1 VARINQSTRQSGEEG
16 GFFMS
21 VFETVP
27 PSPSQEGQSWSTE
40 FGEQFYEAE
49 APWGGEAGPALESP
63 FATASL
69 AGGATATVPTAMT
82 PPIGLESPFRLGFTA
97 TSEADRETEA
107 FSDLLAEF
115 HDEQFDEAVAQ
126 LVDEAAGLHLRSG
139 ASWSSSEAAPAM
151 ATAELEA
158 WIQPLQYEADR
169 MFENMA
175 ERLSGE
181 DLDAMREPELE
192 ALLESL
198 RPDRGMLPEAF
209 ENFLGG
215 AFNFAKKLV
224 KGAVKGISAVGSAI
238 GKVASLPVKFLL
250 KKLGALVRPLLQKVL
265 QSAIGLLPAPVQP
278 LARTLASRFVGE
290 TEAEAAV
297 GDHEVGPELGQ
308 EFQAQAA
315 ALLLA
320 PDEAEADAIVAEAE
334 AQATQPGSAAVL
346 DLDHAR
352 AQLAQQLTSLPPGH
366 EPVAELEQFIPV
378 VMAAQQLI
386 RWGIRLIGRE
396 KVVGF
401 LARAIAGLLKGMV
414 GQNAA
419 VALGRPIASAG
430 LQLLGLEAP
439 PLAKTALAGEAL
451 ASTVEETVRDV
462 LQLPAEAFEDPLRLE
477 AEVQEAFAEAAA
489 RNIPAEHLK
498 TDLPQ
503 LETAGEG
510 GVWVLMPR
518 AARPRYRYKKYSRVF
533 YVPITRHIA
542 QAIPTRD
549 GGTLETLLADRGVTA
564 WPANVEVHLYEA
576 LPGTHLGHIAEFEGE
591 SEASPGETLDELQP
605 LTPEAAA
612 MLVHEPRLGRPHL
625 GDGHYHPARAHHPGA
640 HPARLGQPHH
650 PMTAHLPSPHGAMP
664 AHPAA
669 HPGRLTRPLPPGN
682 RYFRLR
688 LPGQAR
694 PGSVHPRRRFRVSFE
709 RHGNTPIIRVH
720 LHLSEREAQELGELL
735 HRGAL
740 PATVTWLKHRYHHVA
755 PAVLTAR
762 LLKHGAVLLGKE
774 PTSHQAV
781 RLALHITESLTRALA
796 TFVRTRQAELVTAVQ
811 NPAQG
816 LTFIFTF
823 HSADPATLA
832 SGRVPM
838 PHVGVRAGHDHGPHP
853 DAPHPSAPL
862 APHRAAPHPAAPY
875 PAAPRVAVPHAA
887 APYPAAAY
895 GAEPHPSA
903 AYPAEPH
910 LAAAYPAAPLAPHH
924 PAAPHTP
931 HRAHPAEP
939 HHWSG
944 YRHG

>member
-1 VARINQSTRQSGEEG
+1 
-16 GFFMS
+16 MS
-21 VFETVP
+21 MFETVP
-27 PSPSQEGQSWSTE
+27 PSSSQEGQSWPTE
-40 FGEQFYEAE
+40 IGEQFYEAE

-69 AGGATATVPTAMT
+69 DGTIATAPTVT
-82 PPIGLESPFRLGFTA
+82 PSPVGLESPFRYGFTA
-97 TSEADRETEA
+97 ASETDRESQA

-126 LVDEAAGLHLRSG
+126 LVDEAAGQHLRSG
-139 ASWSSSEAAPAM
+139 ASWSASEAAPAM
-151 ATAELEA
+151 ATAELET

-198 RPDRGMLPEAF
+198 RPDHGVLPEAF
-209 ENFLGG
+209 DNFLGG

-224 KGAVKGISAVGSAI
+224 KGAVKGISAVGSAV
-238 GKVASLPVKFLL
+238 GKLASLPVRVLL
-250 KKLGALVRPLLQKVL
+250 SKLGALVRPLLRKVL

-278 LARTLASRFVGE
+278 LARTLASRFAGE

-297 GDHEVGPELGQ
+297 SEHELGQELAQ

-320 PDEAEADAIVAEAE
+320 PDEAEAEAIVTEAE

-346 DLDHAR
+346 DLDEAR
-352 AQLAQQLTSLPPGH
+352 AQLAQQLTSLPPGQ
-366 EPVAELEQFIPV
+366 EPVAELEQFIPL
-378 VMAAQQLI
+378 VMAAQQLV
-386 RWGIRLIGRE
+386 RFGIRLVGRE
-396 KVVGF
+396 KVVDF
-401 LARAIAGLLKGMV
+401 LARAIAALLKGMV
-414 GQNAA
+414 GQDAA

-430 LQLLGLEAP
+430 LKLLGLEAP
-439 PLAKTALAGEAL
+439 PLAETALAGEAL

-462 LQLPAEAFEDPLRLE
+462 MQLPAEAFEDPLRLE

-498 TDLPQ
+498 ANLPQ

-510 GVWVLMPR
+510 GVWILMPR
-518 AARPRYRYKKYSRVF
+518 AARPRFRYKKYSRVF
-533 YVPITRHIA
+533 YVPITRQIA

-591 SEASPGETLDELQP
+591 SEATSGETLDELQP

-612 MLVHEPRLGRPHL
+612 MLVHEPRLGRPQL
-625 GDGHYHPARAHHPGA
+625 GHHHYHPVSAHPPGA
-640 HPARLGQPHH
+640 HPATVRQPHH
-650 PMTAHLPSPHGAMP
+650 PMAAHLPSLHGAMP

-669 HPGRLTRPLPPGN
+669 HPGRLTRPLPAGN
-682 RYFRLR
+682 RYFRVR

-694 PGSVHPRRRFRVSFE
+694 PGSARPSRRFRVSFE
-709 RHGNTPIIRVH
+709 RRGATPIIRVH

-740 PATVTWLKHRYHHVA
+740 PATLSWLKHRYHHVA
-755 PAVLTAR
+755 PAILTAR
-762 LLKHGAVLLGKE
+762 LLKHGATLLGKE
-774 PTSHQAV
+774 PRSHQAV
-781 RLALHITESLTRALA
+781 WLALQITESLTQALT

-811 NPAQG
+811 DPAQG
-816 LTFIFTF
+816 LTFVFTF
-823 HSADPATLA
+823 HSADPAALA
-832 SGRVPM
+832 SGRLPT
-838 PHVGVRAGHDHGPHP
+838 PHVGVRAGQHHGPHP
-853 DAPHPSAPL
+853 DAPH
-862 APHRAAPHPAAPY
+862 APHPTA
-875 PAAPRVAVPHAA
+875 
-887 APYPAAAY
+887 
-895 GAEPHPSA
+895 PHP
-903 AYPAEPH
+903 
-910 LAAAYPAAPLAPHH
+910 AAAYPAAALAPHH
-924 PAAPHTP
+924 PAAPQTP
-931 HRAHPAEP
+931 HRAHPPEP

-944 YRHG
+944 DRYG